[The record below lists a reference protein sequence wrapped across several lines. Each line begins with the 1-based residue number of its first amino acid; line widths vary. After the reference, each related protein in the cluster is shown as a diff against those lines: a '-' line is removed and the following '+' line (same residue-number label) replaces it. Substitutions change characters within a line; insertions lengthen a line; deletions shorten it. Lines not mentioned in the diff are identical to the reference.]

1 MVAIDWALAK
11 ANAENRIR
19 SISSLNAD
27 FIALLDQR
35 LVQVRDGLGVL
46 DAMRAINCNSADL
59 QASAELVVK
68 WPQLKTVATE
78 TPDGVT
84 ACATLQAI
92 ATPLTDFMSSATDL
106 SSFERIDV
114 VSFGVRT
121 SFDNSSGQLSLRL
134 QRRPANSVNRLV
146 AIVPL
151 AELVSGFEA
160 RAANAAGITGVRLM
174 FGTRRLMDITGE
186 PGAADAN
193 VPALLAGSEVGMAE
207 SVSSEASVTLTDHS
221 HLFPLS
227 VVTTAER
234 FPNGRFDGQRILTD
248 FALGA
253 AMTGFLLGLFI
264 RRQEEAPSVGRF
276 EQAMRREQFDVAYRP
291 IVDLHSG
298 KLSGAIVE
306 ILWRQTSG
314 DLLPSRE
321 FMPLVI
327 KSGFEPQMLRF
338 VLQRSQEGLAQTYKL
353 RPRLRLKIPVDH
365 STLVRPGFIDQIRRG
380 LSGASLRPSQ
390 LVLAFKRI
398 ESAKD
403 PVRSQMLMRDLQRL
417 GVQLEM
423 SGSAGETGFGV
434 DMTDISVSS
443 VCIDPNLLEALGSP
457 LPYVVEQARAW
468 IRTIVDAAAIH
479 SVKVIAQDIKS
490 VAVVRQLKE
499 LGVDEIEGDAISPSL
514 SAGSFMA
521 LVARA
526 GMDMREASDLPDTE
540 QRQGPGSPRRQATG
554 L

>member
-160 RAANAAGITGVRLM
+160 RAANAAGITAVRLM
-174 FGTRRLMDITGE
+174 FGTRRLMDVTGE

-264 RRQEEAPSVGRF
+264 RRQEEAPIVGRF

-380 LSGASLRPSQ
+380 LNGASLRPSQ

>member
-160 RAANAAGITGVRLM
+160 RASNAAGITAVRLM
-174 FGTRRLMDITGE
+174 FGTRRLMDVTGE

-264 RRQEEAPSVGRF
+264 RRQEEVPSVGRF

-380 LSGASLRPSQ
+380 LNGASLRPSQ

>member
-160 RAANAAGITGVRLM
+160 RAANAAGITAVRLM
-174 FGTRRLMDITGE
+174 FGTRRLMDVTGE

-276 EQAMRREQFDVAYRP
+276 ERRD
-291 IVDLHSG
+291 
-298 KLSGAIVE
+298 
-306 ILWRQTSG
+306 
-314 DLLPSRE
+314 
-321 FMPLVI
+321 
-327 KSGFEPQMLRF
+327 
-338 VLQRSQEGLAQTYKL
+338 
-353 RPRLRLKIPVDH
+353 
-365 STLVRPGFIDQIRRG
+365 
-380 LSGASLRPSQ
+380 SL
-390 LVLAFKRI
+390 
-398 ESAKD
+398 
-403 PVRSQMLMRDLQRL
+403 
-417 GVQLEM
+417 
-423 SGSAGETGFGV
+423 
-434 DMTDISVSS
+434 
-443 VCIDPNLLEALGSP
+443 
-457 LPYVVEQARAW
+457 
-468 IRTIVDAAAIH
+468 
-479 SVKVIAQDIKS
+479 
-490 VAVVRQLKE
+490 
-499 LGVDEIEGDAISPSL
+499 
-514 SAGSFMA
+514 
-521 LVARA
+521 
-526 GMDMREASDLPDTE
+526 ASDQWRPPAVTRIHAAGHQE
-540 QRQGPGSPRRQATG
+540 RM
-554 L
+554 

>member
-160 RAANAAGITGVRLM
+160 RAANAAGITAVRLM
-174 FGTRRLMDITGE
+174 FGTRRLMDVTGE

-380 LSGASLRPSQ
+380 LNGASLRPSQ